1 MQILLLG
8 AGSVTSRLNLQLSEH
23 GHTVAGQLADFTPR
37 HLELLD
43 FQALVVVSPE
53 ASVSTESLVK
63 AAERGVL
70 IFVIASSSDGLAAWA
85 AGVGVPAFPYPPSED
100 RDRPAAGGAAPG
112 GERRPGGR

>member
-53 ASVSTESLVK
+53 ASVSTESLVL

-70 IFVIASSSDGLAAWA
+70 IFIIASSSDGLAAWA
-85 AGVGVPAFPYPPSED
+85 SGVGVPAFPVS
-100 RDRPAAGGAAPG
+100 AF
-112 GERRPGGR
+112 